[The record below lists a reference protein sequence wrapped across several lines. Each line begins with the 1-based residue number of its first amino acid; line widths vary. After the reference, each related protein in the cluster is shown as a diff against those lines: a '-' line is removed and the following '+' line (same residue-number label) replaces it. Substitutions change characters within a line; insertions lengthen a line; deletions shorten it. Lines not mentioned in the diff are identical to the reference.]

1 MNLHLLIRAAVFTTG
16 ALVAASPARA
26 QTPAVPSDA
35 EIRKILVDRI
45 DVQKQSVGIVV
56 GVIEPSG
63 RRIVAYGKLAKDDPR
78 PLNGDTVYEIGSIT
92 KVFTSLLLAD
102 AVGRG
107 EVALTDPVAK
117 FLPDAVK
124 VPARGGHSITL
135 IDLAT
140 HSSGLPRMP
149 TDFAPKDPADPYAD
163 YTVEN
168 MYAFLGGYQL
178 ARDIGTEYEY
188 SNFGAGLLG
197 HALTLRTK
205 ATDYETLVA
214 ARVLK
219 PLGMTSTGIALTPE
233 MTSRLAAGYGPT
245 LQPVGNWDVGA
256 LAAAGGLRS
265 TANDMLTFLAAN
277 LGYVK
282 TPLAPA
288 MAAMLNVKRP
298 TPIPNTT
305 IGLAWHVTTRHGKS
319 IVWHNGGTGGYRT
332 FIGYDAAAR
341 VGVVVLS
348 NAGTPAGPDDIGRHL
363 LDTEMALL
371 GAQAPPKTRTETTID
386 PQTLEKYVGRYQL
399 APSAIITMTREGS
412 KMFTQLTGQPKFEIF
427 AKSEKD
433 FFLTVVDAQLTF
445 ETDASGQAV
454 AVVLHQ
460 NGANQRAPRIE
471 GEPVVPKSITLD
483 AAVLDGCVGR
493 YQFSSATYTVTREG
507 TQVFA
512 QISGQPRAEIFARS
526 PTEFF
531 YTAVDA
537 QITFERNAEG
547 KATAAVLHQAGRD
560 LRWTRI
566 E

>member
-1 MNLHLLIRAAVFTTG
+1 
-16 ALVAASPARA
+16 
-26 QTPAVPSDA
+26 
-35 EIRKILVDRI
+35 
-45 DVQKQSVGIVV
+45 
-56 GVIEPSG
+56 
-63 RRIVAYGKLAKDDPR
+63 
-78 PLNGDTVYEIGSIT
+78 
-92 KVFTSLLLAD
+92 
-102 AVGRG
+102 
-107 EVALTDPVAK
+107 
-117 FLPDAVK
+117 
-124 VPARGGHSITL
+124 
-135 IDLAT
+135 
-140 HSSGLPRMP
+140 
-149 TDFAPKDPADPYAD
+149 
-163 YTVEN
+163 
-168 MYAFLGGYQL
+168 
-178 ARDIGTEYEY
+178 
-188 SNFGAGLLG
+188 
-197 HALTLRTK
+197 
-205 ATDYETLVA
+205 
-214 ARVLK
+214 
-219 PLGMTSTGIALTPE
+219 MTSTAITLTPE
-233 MTSRLAAGYGPT
+233 MKARLAAGYGAT
-245 LQPVGNWDVGA
+245 LQPAANWDVGA

-265 TANDMLTFLAAN
+265 TTNDMLTLLAAN

-305 IGLAWHVTTRHGKS
+305 IGLAWHVTSRNGKQ

-332 FIGYDAAAR
+332 FIGYDPAAR

-363 LDTEMALL
+363 LDTELPLL
-371 GAQAPPKTRTETTID
+371 GAQAPPKTRTETTVD

-399 APSAIITMTREGS
+399 APAAIITMTRDGS
-412 KMFTQLTGQPKFEIF
+412 RMFTQLTGQPTLELF
-427 AKSEKD
+427 AESDKK
-433 FFLTVVDAQLTF
+433 FFLKVVDAQLTF
-445 ETDASGQAV
+445 ETDASGKAV

-460 NGANQRAPRIE
+460 NGINQRAPRID
-471 GEPVVPKSITLD
+471 GEAVVPKSITLD

-507 TQVFA
+507 TQLFA
-512 QISGQPRAEIFARS
+512 QISGQPRAEIFAKS